1 MKYFYQMENT
11 IDLQEFLSSK
21 RILHSETASD
31 YSSGI
36 RFLCENETNADIITY
51 NYVKKFSLF
60 GIDVLQTDKEGRYF
74 YEYCLER
81 IGDIVDN
88 ITVESST
95 NLNVELSY
103 NIGGIVY
110 TSDEVKEFVF
120 ISAAYHAFNIRI
132 TFLEKPNPSDEFKIL
147 SRYYLINPQDRVL
160 LGRNRVNTENHIYN
174 YGMCIKKNSVQE
186 KSGYK
191 SEHFSYL
198 QNV

>member
-1 MKYFYQMENT
+1 MENA
-11 IDLQEFLSSK
+11 INLQDFLSTK
-21 RILHSETASD
+21 RILHSESASD

-36 RFLCENETNADIITY
+36 RFLVENETNADVITY
-51 NYVKKFSLF
+51 NYTKNFLLS
-60 GIDVLQTDKEGRYF
+60 GIDVLQIDKEGHCF
-74 YEYCLER
+74 YEFCLER
-81 IGDIVDN
+81 TGDIVDN

-95 NLNVELSY
+95 NLKLQLSY
-103 NIGGIVY
+103 NIGGISY

-120 ISAAYHAFNIRI
+120 ISAAYHACNIRI
-132 TFLEKPNPSDEFKIL
+132 TFLEKPNPCDEFKIL